1 MSLAPSLDG
10 GGQKRVTETESGG
23 GESVNDVGVDV
34 GIIAIP
40 VALLLEQQTE
50 LLHDFLA
57 QNDGKKLVV
66 GNVLDAG
73 DGDAASLLRIT

>member
-10 GGQKRVTETESGG
+10 GGQKRVTETESSG

-57 QNDGKKLVV
+57 QDDGKELVV
-66 GNVLDAG
+66 GHVLDAG
-73 DGDAASLLRIT
+73 NGDAASLL